1 MAAAVQR
8 AEGLAVDGVVGPAT
22 WRTAWK

>member
-1 MAAAVQR
+1 M
-8 AEGLAVDGVVGPAT
+8 DGVVGPAT